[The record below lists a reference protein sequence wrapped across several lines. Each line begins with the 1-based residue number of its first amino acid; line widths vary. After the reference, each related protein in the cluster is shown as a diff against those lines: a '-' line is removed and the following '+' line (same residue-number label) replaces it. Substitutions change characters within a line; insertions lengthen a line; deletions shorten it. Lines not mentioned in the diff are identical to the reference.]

1 MKYRVKLLA
10 WCEKWVEVEAENE
23 KAAREEA
30 IYGPSIEESNW
41 EFVDEMGVDEVEEVE
56 ED

>member
-30 IYGPSIEESNW
+30 LYGPSIEESNW